1 MRLIIKNKSNSKIKK
16 ISGII
21 TSPNISLR
29 LNLKI
34 NYQGKE
40 KFFIELQRLILKYYD
55 MEILSRGRKV
65 TNKLILSKL
74 KNKYKT
80 NKRGNS
86 YHNKR
91 NKNER

>member
-1 MRLIIKNKSNSKIKK
+1 MRFIIKNKSNCKSKK
-16 ISGII
+16 ISGVI

-55 MEILSRGRKV
+55 MEVLSKGRKI
-65 TNKLILSKL
+65 TNKLILCKI

-80 NKRGNS
+80 NIRGNS

-91 NKNER
+91 NKNG